1 MKDHPIIFSGP
12 MVRAILAG
20 TKTQTRRVIKMRD
33 GSLCEDEDIPAYE
46 GARVPYVMDFSKTFP
61 RWQQLDCPHGVPG
74 DSLWVREKWKCEEL
88 PENGLDGVRYAA
100 DNSFIEIENTREAS
114 ELWGEANRPGG
125 KWRPSIFMPHWA
137 SRIALVIVNVRVER
151 VQEISVDD
159 IYAEGCRPISSD
171 EDGSELYEWYSD
183 LWDSI
188 NLKRGCGWEVNP
200 YCWCLTFKKLEVR

>member
-1 MKDHPIIFSGP
+1 MTDHPILFSGA
-12 MVRAILAG
+12 MVRALFAG
-20 TKTQTRRVIKMRD
+20 TKTQTRRVIKMLD

-46 GARVPYVMDFSKTFP
+46 GTRVPYVMDFSKTFP
-61 RWQQLDCPHGVPG
+61 RWQQRDCPYGAPG

-137 SRIALVIVNVRVER
+137 SRIALVIVDVRVER
-151 VQEISVDD
+151 VQEVRDCDAVDEG
-159 IYAEGCRPISSD
+159 IKFEQYAGLNWHREEFRK
-171 EDGSELYEWYSD
+171 

-188 NLKRGCGWEVNP
+188 NAKRGCGWEVNP